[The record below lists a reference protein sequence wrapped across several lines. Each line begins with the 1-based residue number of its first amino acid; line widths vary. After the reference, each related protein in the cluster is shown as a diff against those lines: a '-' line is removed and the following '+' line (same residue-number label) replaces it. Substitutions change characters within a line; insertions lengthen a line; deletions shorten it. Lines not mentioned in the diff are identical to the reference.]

1 MRVCVHVC
9 LCVFANV
16 QFLLKVVGL
25 CLFLVTCSLLVFLL
39 ALFMF
44 ALVHLVCVFV
54 CAIDCLVF
62 WAVRRSRERRM
73 GGRGWEEEGWF
84 LTVPMWKTR
93 RHGDLGWVPR
103 HLDGAGCSCTC

>member
-16 QFLLKVVGL
+16 QFLLKVIGL
-25 CLFLVTCSLLVFLL
+25 CLFIVTCSLLVFLF
-39 ALFMF
+39 ALFMS

-62 WAVRRSRERRM
+62 
-73 GGRGWEEEGWF
+73 GRLEEAGKEGW
-84 LTVPMWKTR
+84 
-93 RHGDLGWVPR
+93 GG
-103 HLDGAGCSCTC
+103 GAGRRRGGS